1 MKIYL
6 EFLLFIFIPMIIFI
20 LWYFWNNW
28 SKKKLL
34 KQYNPEE
41 DLGRLADKKR
51 NKNLVYDGKERKGGE
66 QYFRDAKGRE
76 RRFEEK
82 SNVSNRYDEP
92 VKSELLP
99 TASSIDDRKTSNS
112 NRKNG
117 RSIGRL
123 LKRRR
128 RTKG

>member
-1 MKIYL
+1 
-6 EFLLFIFIPMIIFI
+6 MIIFI

-99 TASSIDDRKTSNS
+99 TARDRKSTRLNS
-112 NRKNG
+112 SHIPLSRMP
-117 RSIGRL
+117 SSA
-123 LKRRR
+123 
-128 RTKG
+128 